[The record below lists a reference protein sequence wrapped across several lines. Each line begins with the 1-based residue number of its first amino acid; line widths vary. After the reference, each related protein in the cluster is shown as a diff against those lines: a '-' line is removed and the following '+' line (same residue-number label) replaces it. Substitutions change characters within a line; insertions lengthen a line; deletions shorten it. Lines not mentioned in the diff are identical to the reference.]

1 MKNNIIKSEMDVKG
15 NAISV
20 IRVNRYE
27 YIY

>member
-15 NAISV
+15 NAIGV